1 MKALERPSYLNKQ
14 PDVKVWEVQVEKG
27 YEVSF
32 NSFTDMQQAKRFA
45 AKHNVTFYPD
55 EFKWVPQAKLATLRG
70 LKKIGWFRIEY
81 TQGFSL
87 TPNLEDSVNQL

>member
-1 MKALERPSYLNKQ
+1 MSKAFERPDYLNKQ

-45 AKHNVTFYPD
+45 AKHKVAFYPED
-55 EFKWVPQAKLATLRG
+55 FTYVPQEKLKTLRG
-70 LKKIGWFRIEY
+70 LH
-81 TQGFSL
+81 
-87 TPNLEDSVNQL
+87 N